1 MFEKTQHAL
10 SNGFKDLCVPSNA
23 ATVEQEHRDLLGES
37 NAFRYKERVASLNR
51 SPAPKAAP
59 LEPAGYRVPRPFKKT
74 LVDKMPDWIEKYRSE
89 GLEDAEIDQILKEK
103 QHKYI
108 EKWGNKSRV
117 GVLLNSYNQKQT

>member
-1 MFEKTQHAL
+1 
-10 SNGFKDLCVPSNA
+10 
-23 ATVEQEHRDLLGES
+23 
-37 NAFRYKERVASLNR
+37 
-51 SPAPKAAP
+51 
-59 LEPAGYRVPRPFKKT
+59 
-74 LVDKMPDWIEKYRSE
+74 MPDWIEKYRSE